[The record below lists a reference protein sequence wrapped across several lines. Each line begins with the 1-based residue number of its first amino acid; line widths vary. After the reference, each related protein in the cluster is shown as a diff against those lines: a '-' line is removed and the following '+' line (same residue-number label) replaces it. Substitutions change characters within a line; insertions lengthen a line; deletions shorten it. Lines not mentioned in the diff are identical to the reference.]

1 MQNDRYLVVNEPD
14 GSLSVALNEQVK
26 TIPVHISIPPPQT
39 AQQVDALVIMSPPLL
54 QSNAVES
61 TIHYNNKYTLI
72 SQYFAFILLMAAIVT
87 VILPPH
93 SPLDV
98 VNVVLM
104 SFTFV
109 AVSSD
114 NISALVYLLIHA
126 VFTLFV
132 IAFHIAYKF
141 AWVQVGFQ
149 LSCLALCTFV
159 LSWRNSSQRAV
170 AAVNP
175 I

>member
-39 AQQVDALVIMSPPLL
+39 AQQVDALVIRSPPLL
-54 QSNAVES
+54 QSNAVTES
-61 TIHYNNKYTLI
+61 TIQYNNKYTLI
-72 SQYFAFILLMAAIVT
+72 SQYFAFILLMAAIAN

-114 NISALVYLLIHA
+114 NISTRVYLLIHA

-132 IAFHIAYKF
+132 IAFHIAYTF
-141 AWVQVGFQ
+141 EWVQVGFQ
-149 LSCLALCTFV
+149 LSCLALCIFV
-159 LSWRNSSQRAV
+159 LRWRNSLDTMR
-170 AAVNP
+170 
-175 I
+175 

>member
-61 TIHYNNKYTLI
+61 TQYTLI
-72 SQYFAFILLMAAIVT
+72 SQSFAFILLMAAIAT

-114 NISALVYLLIHA
+114 NISARGYLLLHA

-132 IAFHIAYKF
+132 IAFHIAYTF
-141 AWVQVGFQ
+141 EWVQVGFQ
-149 LSCLALCTFV
+149 LSCLALCIFV
-159 LSWRNSSQRAV
+159 LRWRNSLDTMR
-170 AAVNP
+170 
-175 I
+175 